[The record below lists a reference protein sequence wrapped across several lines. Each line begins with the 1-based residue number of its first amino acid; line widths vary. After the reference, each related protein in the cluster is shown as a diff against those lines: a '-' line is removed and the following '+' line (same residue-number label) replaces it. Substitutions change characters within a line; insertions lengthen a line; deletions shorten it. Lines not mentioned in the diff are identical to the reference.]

1 MAHLIRPPAEPAV
14 AAANSRLNFQ
24 RCIRTL
30 EFAVGDL
37 LINFW
42 HEPLRQRAGI
52 LVQKMSEGCKACG
65 VQESSGL
72 LRSLQALLSLS
83 AEDTRGI
90 QRSVAERLL
99 ELIGLLKEQVRRSPP
114 ERPVGSA

>member
-1 MAHLIRPPAEPAV
+1 MNGLPGLNAALALSGYRRGALLKGWQGGRPGRSSSGELPMAHLIRPPV
-14 AAANSRLNFQ
+14 AASDSRLNFQ

-52 LVQKMSEGCKACG
+52 LVQEMSEGCKAWG
-65 VQESSGL
+65 VQESS
-72 LRSLQALLSLS
+72 
-83 AEDTRGI
+83 
-90 QRSVAERLL
+90 
-99 ELIGLLKEQVRRSPP
+99 
-114 ERPVGSA
+114 